1 MPGVTLAEAEGAA
14 HSLRRAWVEVDLA
27 AIRRNYRHL
36 AARVAPAKILAVVKA
51 DAYGHG
57 AVAVARALEAEA
69 VGEGGERLAGFAVA
83 TAEEAIEL
91 RNAGVQAPILV
102 LSPLPEEAAP
112 VLMHHRLT
120 PVISSSESLS
130 ALKAFSKGIGWTAP
144 LHLKFD
150 TGMTRLGI
158 DSKEASS
165 LFELFRSS
173 PELRLEGI
181 LSHLAEAETPDSDS
195 NRVQQERFA
204 EVLSLLSPEERKAMT
219 VHLANSAGALHLPA
233 ARFDWVRL
241 GIALYGYDSAGRLS
255 AELEPALS
263 VEAEIVQVK
272 EIASGTRVGY
282 GGRWIAERPSR
293 IGIVPVG
300 YADGYSWR
308 LGNRAEVL
316 VAGRRV
322 PVVGSVSMDL
332 LAVDVTGVE
341 AGVGSRATL
350 LGRQGAE
357 SISAVELAAEVG
369 TIPYQL
375 LCLFGLRLPRRL
387 VERAP
392 DDSAAGAEGG
402 AMPIASAP

>member
-1 MPGVTLAEAEGAA
+1 MAEGESGA

-27 AIRRNYRHL
+27 AIRRNYHRL
-36 AARVAPAKILAVVKA
+36 AGRVAPAKILAVVKA

-69 VGEGGERLAGFAVA
+69 GGEGGERLAGFAVA

-91 RNAGVQAPILV
+91 RNAGVEAQILV
-102 LSPLPEEAAP
+102 LSPLPDEAAP
-112 VLMHHRLT
+112 VLMQHRLV
-120 PVISSSESLS
+120 PVISSIESLQ
-130 ALKAFSKGIGWTAP
+130 ALKAFSKGNGWTAP

-158 DSKEASS
+158 DAREASS

-173 PELRLEGI
+173 PELRLEGVM
-181 LSHLAEAETPDSDS
+181 SHLAEAETPESDS
-195 NRVQQERFA
+195 NPQQQGRFLEALSFLTEAER
-204 EVLSLLSPEERKAMT
+204 RT
-219 VHLANSAGALHLPA
+219 TIVHLANSAGALHLPS

-255 AELEPALS
+255 AELEPVLS

-272 EIASGTRVGY
+272 SIPPGTRVGY
-282 GGRWIAERPSR
+282 GGRFTAERPSR

-308 LGNRAEVL
+308 LGNRADVL
-316 VAGRRV
+316 VGGQRV

-332 LAVDVTGVE
+332 LAVDVTGVAAE
-341 AGVGSRATL
+341 VGSRVTL

-357 SISAVELAAEVG
+357 TISAVELAAEVG
-369 TIPYQL
+369 TVPYQL

-387 VERAP
+387 VERA
-392 DDSAAGAEGG
+392 S
-402 AMPIASAP
+402 